1 MKNQKL
7 TFIISYF
14 LEKDSHLSYFLF
26 GQNSMN
32 NIIAIA
38 KKSQI
43 FFLIFAIECI
53 TEQHY
58 IALLL
63 NRNGFSIQ
71 LALTFGGQKFPSTQ
85 F

>member
-14 LEKDSHLSYFLF
+14 PEKVSQMSYFLF

-32 NIIAIA
+32 NIIV